1 MQKNQ
6 INSICTTIFNSCQ
19 RVIVKQE
26 TKHKRNG
33 TITRCQKLLL
43 QIKKNECVK
52 GDLILCQNE
61 NPMVHENIYMHC
73 RFISLNFSKNVFNL
87 LCIVIYL

>member
-33 TITRCQKLLL
+33 TITRCQKVLL

-61 NPMVHENIYMHC
+61 NPMVHENIYRVHALS
-73 RFISLNFSKNVFNL
+73 FFFPKFLKKNYL
-87 LCIVIYL
+87 IYYVL